1 MNYLIIGLGNFGVAL
16 ATRLTT
22 MGHDVTGIDA
32 DMRIVE
38 EYKSQITTTMC
49 VNIIDQV
56 SIKAL
61 PLDDIDAVIVS
72 LGNHIG
78 ESIVIVS
85 LLKQAGVKNIIA
97 RAVNPMHRTILE
109 TIGVNEVIVPE
120 QLTADIWAYSAEAE
134 KIKYVYPVDNNYQ
147 IIECQIPSIL
157 EGQSLANANIEETF
171 GIKLIAIKRRRNQTN
186 FLGSRTLEYEA
197 INTYESG
204 EFRFAADDHIVIY
217 GSTKALEKFKKQL

>member
-22 MGHDVTGIDA
+22 MGHDVTGVDA
-32 DMRIVE
+32 DMRVVE

-49 VNIIDQV
+49 VNIIDQM

-61 PLDDIDAVIVS
+61 PLDDTDAVVVS
-72 LGNHIG
+72 FGNHIG
-78 ESIVIVS
+78 DSIVIVS

-109 TIGVNEVIVPE
+109 SIGVNDVIVPE
-120 QLTADIWAYSAEAE
+120 QLTADIWAYSAES
-134 KIKYVYPVDNNYQ
+134 KKVKGVYPVSSEYQ
-147 IIECQIPSIL
+147 IVECEVPSIL
-157 EGQSLANANIEETF
+157 VSQSLNDADIESTF
-171 GIKLIAIKRRRNQTN
+171 GLKLIAIKRRRNASN
-186 FLGSRTLEYEA
+186 FLGSRTLEYEVV
-197 INTYESG
+197 NMQDSN

-217 GSTKALEKFKKQL
+217 GSNKTLEKFKKQL

>member
-22 MGHDVTGIDA
+22 MGHDVTGVDA

-61 PLDDIDAVIVS
+61 PLDDVDAVVVS

-78 ESIVIVS
+78 DSIVIVS
-85 LLKQAGVKNIIA
+85 LLKQAGVKTIIA

-109 TIGVNEVIVPE
+109 AIGVDEVIEPE
-120 QLTADIWAYSAEAE
+120 QLTAYSAEAE
-134 KIKYVYPVDNNYQ
+134 KIKGVYPITNDHQ
-147 IIECQIPSIL
+147 ILECQIPSIL
-157 EGQSLANANIEETF
+157 EGQSLSNANIEETF
-171 GIKLIAIKRRRNQTN
+171 GITLIAIKRRRNQAN
-186 FLGSRTLEYEA
+186 FLGSRTLEYEVV
-197 INTYESG
+197 NTIEST

-217 GSTKALEKFKKQL
+217 GSTKNLEKFKKQL